1 MNKLRCEEQA
11 SPMKNRQILIQ
22 THMASAV
29 SIKIQFVLH
38 YAYKQTK
45 MYFQTVH
52 LFLTEKTNNKTK
64 PLNNNDQQ

>member
-1 MNKLRCEEQA
+1 
-11 SPMKNRQILIQ
+11 MKNRQILKQ

-38 YAYKQTK
+38 YACKETK
-45 MYFQTVH
+45 MYFQSVYF
-52 LFLTEKTNNKTK
+52 FLTGKANNKTK